1 MDGCARISIW
11 GAHPIHTTPL
21 PEVPSLKPEGR
32 ASASSIAQLGFLS
45 AHRNGNSDRS
55 RMLSHELDLGSR
67 NIKVNEIFD
76 EISNLYTKPRKEVN
90 ENLLVIFESLQASM
104 LEMLCL

>member
-1 MDGCARISIW
+1 
-11 GAHPIHTTPL
+11 
-21 PEVPSLKPEGR
+21 
-32 ASASSIAQLGFLS
+32 
-45 AHRNGNSDRS
+45 
-55 RMLSHELDLGSR
+55 MLSHELDLGSR